1 MKMKDKWKANLV
13 NLTASTHFLAKRRA
27 TIFP

>member
-1 MKMKDKWKANLV
+1 V